1 MGHRYDALAS
11 PATPVE
17 VHGVRSDADYL
28 RRQRRFLSDWA
39 RVDPTTAREPFEA
52 GSAVVEIS
60 GWKWIVW
67 CACGGAP
74 SGSPAW
80 ARVDPPPAREPFEAG
95 SAVVEISGWKWI
107 VWCACGDAPSAS
119 PAWDVARCGRCG
131 AVYRGLVWPAARE
144 ALCAVLRVR
153 PGRGARTWHPGET
166 LERLRA
172 ENAARGLRDREE
184 DP

>member
-28 RRQRRFLSDWA
+28 RRQRRLLSDWA
-39 RVDPTTAREPFEA
+39 RLDPTT
-52 GSAVVEIS
+52 
-60 GWKWIVW
+60 
-67 CACGGAP
+67 
-74 SGSPAW
+74 
-80 ARVDPPPAREPFEAG
+80 AREPFEAG

-119 PAWDVARCGRCG
+119 PAWDLARCCRCG
-131 AVYRGLVWPAARE
+131 AVYRGLVWPAGRE

-153 PGRGARTWHPGET
+153 PGRATRTWHSGET

-172 ENAARGLRDREE
+172 ENAAHGLREREE